1 MIFQDN
7 TDAAAEAVSKTTEK
21 MEAAEKLEAAA
32 GPSAVDSAV
41 DALSSGDV
49 SGIDIGA
56 IMAEV
61 GEMLTFY
68 GMSVLGALVILFIG
82 LWISKKVRSGVMNA
96 ISKTGKIDET
106 VGRFLASIAYYG
118 AVLITIIAVLSQFGI
133 QTTSF
138 VAIIGAMGL
147 AIGLAMQGTLGHVA
161 SGVMLLIFR
170 PFKIGQV
177 VNIAGETG
185 TVKAI
190 TLFTTEMDT
199 PDNVRIII
207 PNGAV
212 WGSSVTNFSH
222 NDKRRVDFVFGIG
235 YGDDIAKAMEA
246 IRGCLNSDDRIH
258 GDPEHVVVV
267 SNLNDSSVDIT
278 VRVWSDAADYWGIK
292 FDMTRAVKEAFDR
305 DGIDIPYPQ
314 SVVHHKN
321 D

>member
-1 MIFQDN
+1 MVFQDN
-7 TDAAAEAVSKTTEK
+7 TDAAAEA
-21 MEAAEKLEAAA
+21 AAETAEKVEAAA
-32 GPSAVDSAV
+32 EPSAVDSAMS
-41 DALSSGDV
+41 ALSSGDV
-49 SGIDIGA
+49 SGVDVGGILT
-56 IMAEV
+56 EV

-68 GMSVLGALVILFIG
+68 GMSVIGALVILFIG
-82 LWISKKVRSGVMNA
+82 LWLSKKIRTWVMTA
-96 ISKTGKIDET
+96 MTKTGKIDET

-118 AVLITIIAVLSQFGI
+118 AVLITLIAVMSQFGI

-170 PFKIGQV
+170 PFKIGQF
-177 VNIAGETG
+177 VNIAGEAG

-212 WGSSVTNFSH
+212 WGSSVTNFSY

-235 YGDDIAKAMEA
+235 YGDDIGKAMEA
-246 IRGCLNSDDRIH
+246 IRSCLNGDDRIH
-258 GDPEHVVVV
+258 KDPEHVVVV

-278 VRVWSDAADYWGIK
+278 VRVWSDAADYWGVK
-292 FDMTRAVKEAFDR
+292 FDMTRQVKEAFDR